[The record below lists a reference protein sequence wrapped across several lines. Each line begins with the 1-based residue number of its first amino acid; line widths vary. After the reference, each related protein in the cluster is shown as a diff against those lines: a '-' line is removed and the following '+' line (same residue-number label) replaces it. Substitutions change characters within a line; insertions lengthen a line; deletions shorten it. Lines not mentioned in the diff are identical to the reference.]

1 MFIAFR
7 FSLIDGI
14 KSRFRLG
21 PDTMAVAMNFL
32 SGLFVM
38 FFGIGAIK
46 EIIEYFTKKI
56 GEVTTVAKNAFH
68 LAFYGG
74 WAMLLLRLSS

>member
-1 MFIAFR
+1 MFVGFW

-14 KSRFRLG
+14 KSWFWLG
-21 PDTMAVAMNFL
+21 PDTIAVAMNFL

-38 FFGIGAIK
+38 FFGIGTIK

-56 GEVTTVAKNAFH
+56 GEATTITKNAFQ
-68 LAFYGG
+68 LAFCSG
-74 WAMLLLRLSS
+74 WAMLLLWLSS